1 VENTPVPRIALVLL
15 LLLGGVTFLWGLG
28 HSAIQDSDEA
38 FYAEAAREMVGSGD
52 WVVPHYNF
60 EERLQKPILYYWL
73 TAATYKVTGV
83 SEAAAR
89 FWAGMSGLGLALIAW
104 AAARRWYD
112 EYTGLIAGAIVAT
125 SFGFVPI
132 ARQALP
138 DVPLALFVSLTCWAA
153 IEAALAPPRT
163 SARWLYF
170 AAAAAGFGMLTKGP
184 LAVVLP
190 GAVLVPL
197 MIWERRRGDGG
208 GATFAASVRVVHIVI
223 ASAIFVAIALPWFAA
238 ITERLGAGYLT
249 RFFFEENL
257 ERFGTSRYNE
267 RRSVF
272 FYFPIIAGG
281 LLPWSVFGALWLR
294 PIIGWFGR
302 ARTILPAERRLI
314 CWALGPLA
322 VFMSSVGSQPRYI
335 LPCLVPLA
343 VLLARGIWTHAQ
355 ARTRTFSLTA
365 LAAGAVMMLLG
376 ALVWRAR
383 PLLVGA
389 NPSWTHIEPA
399 LMIGAGG
406 AAVIAAWI
414 LPPRRALAALTI
426 CAAVTVMAF
435 ESSVRVLGRPEP
447 VEVVAAVARQAGPV
461 PAICACGAFAR
472 SLTFYTHV
480 PTVVGATEDEVV
492 EFLSNGDRVLAAI
505 DSKMLTQVEARM
517 GKTFPRLTEVTY
529 LDSAVWQR
537 VDSLL
542 LPDPNRLQRVI
553 LISNR

>member
-1 VENTPVPRIALVLL
+1 MRRSLL
-15 LLLGGVTFLWGLG
+15 ILLALGGLTFLWGLG

-52 WVVPHYNF
+52 WVVPHDNF

-73 TAATYKVTGV
+73 TAATYAVAGV

-89 FWAGMSGLGLALIAW
+89 FWAGAAGLGLALIAW

-112 EYTGLIAGAIVAT
+112 ELTGLIAGAIVAT

-138 DVPLALFVSLTCWAA
+138 DVPFAFFVSVTIWAA
-153 IEAALAPPRT
+153 IEASLAPPRA
-163 SARWLYF
+163 SGRWLYV
-170 AAAAAGFGMLTKGP
+170 ASAAAGLAMLTKGP

-190 GAVLVPL
+190 GAVLLPL
-197 MIWERRRGDGG
+197 LIWERRRGDGG
-208 GATFAASVRVVHIVI
+208 GATFAAAIRPAQFAI
-223 ASAIFVAIALPWFAA
+223 AAAIFLAVAVPWFAA

-294 PIIGWFGR
+294 PLIRWVGR
-302 ARTILPAERRLI
+302 ARAMLPAERRLT

-322 VFMSSVGSQPRYI
+322 VFMTSVGSQPRYI

-343 VLLARGIWTHAQ
+343 VLLARAISTHVQ
-355 ARTRTFSLTA
+355 ARARTFSLTA
-365 LAAGAVMMLLG
+365 LAAGAVMVLLG

-383 PLLVGA
+383 PLLVAA

-399 LMIGAGG
+399 LMIAAG
-406 AAVIAAWI
+406 AAAIIAAWI
-414 LPPRRALAALTI
+414 MPPRRALAALTV
-426 CAAVTVMAF
+426 CAAVTVIAF

-447 VEVVAAVARQAGPV
+447 VEVVAAAARQAGPV

-492 EFLSNGDRVLAAI
+492 DFLSKSDRVLAAI
-505 DSKMLTQVEARM
+505 DSKMLAQVETRM
-517 GKTFPRLTEVTY
+517 GKSFPRLTEVTY
-529 LDSAVWQR
+529 LDSAAWQR
-537 VDSLL
+537 VDSLRS
-542 LPDPNRLQRVI
+542 PDPKRLQRVI

>member
-1 VENTPVPRIALVLL
+1 MRRALLAIVVLGSL
-15 LLLGGVTFLWGLG
+15 TFLWGLG
-28 HSAIQDSDEA
+28 ASAIQDADEA

-60 EERLQKPILYYWL
+60 EERLQKPILYYWMV
-73 TAATYKVTGV
+73 AATYAVAGV

-89 FWAGMSGLGLALIAW
+89 FWAGMSGLGLALVAF

-112 EYTGLIAGAIVAT
+112 EPTGLIAGAIVAT

-170 AAAAAGFGMLTKGP
+170 AAAAAGLGMLTKGP

-190 GAVLVPL
+190 GAVLIPL

-208 GATFAASVRVVHIVI
+208 GATFAASLRVGHIVI
-223 ASAIFVAIALPWFAA
+223 ASAIFVAIALPWFAV
-238 ITERLGAGYLT
+238 ITERLGPGYLT
-249 RFFFEENL
+249 RFFFDENL
-257 ERFGTSRYNE
+257 ERFATSRYNE

-281 LLPWSVFGALWLR
+281 LLPWSVFAALWAR
-294 PIIGWFGR
+294 PIRRWFARER
-302 ARTILPAERRLI
+302 AVAPIERRLV

-322 VFMSSVGSQPRYI
+322 VFMCSVGSQPRYI

-343 VLLARGIWTHAQ
+343 VLLARGVRVHLADG
-355 ARTRTFSLTA
+355 TRLLAMTS
-365 LAAGAVMMLLG
+365 LAAGGVMALLG
-376 ALVWRAR
+376 GLVWLAR
-383 PLLVGA
+383 PLLIAA
-389 NPSWTHIEPA
+389 NPSWTHIEPG
-399 LMIGAGG
+399 LMIGAGLV
-406 AAVIAAWI
+406 AMIAALV
-414 LPPRRALAALTI
+414 LPRGRALVALVV
-426 CAAVTVMAF
+426 CAAVTVIAF

-447 VEVVAAVARQAGPV
+447 VEIVAAAARQAGPV

-480 PTVVGATEDEVV
+480 PTVVRATEDEVV
-492 EFLSNGDRVLAAI
+492 DFLSTADRVLAAI
-505 DSKMLTQVEARM
+505 DSKMLAQVETRM
-517 GKTFPRLTEVTY
+517 GKLFPRLTEVTY
-529 LDSAVWQR
+529 LDSAAWQR
-537 VDSLL
+537 VDSLRS
-542 LPDPNRLQRVI
+542 PDPNRLQRVI